1 MAAGKSRCCSTCAS
15 RGTGKGRASKAR
27 RTSRCGK
34 CRRASASSTTPARWS
49 RSAIM
54 AAAASRWRCFSRR
67 TALPRYIICRG
78 GWMLG
83 RGPSIQRFRFTRS
96 FAKLGVI
103 APMLSTILFP
113 LTALGQDL
121 VQVYREAQ
129 SYDAVY
135 AAARHQVDAGRERR
149 PQGLALLLPTLN
161 LSSQATRTR
170 TEVDSRDPS
179 ISPSFTRYPETAS
192 YTLTFTQP
200 LFRYQNW
207 IQYEQ
212 AGHQVRQAEAVFG
225 QAYQDLIVRVAQA
238 YFDVLAAQD
247 TLGLVRAQR
256 EAISEQLA
264 QAKRNF
270 EVGTATITDTHEAQ
284 ARYDLSGAQEIAAQ
298 NDLESKRRALQLLT
312 GRETGD
318 LKPLRDDVTLSPP
331 NPEDMQFWV
340 DLAEKQGYQV
350 QIAEAAAEVAALEA
364 KRNTAVHLPTLDFF
378 ATHGQTGQSATTES
392 IVGRDTTQT
401 VIGLQLA
408 MPLFQ
413 GGALT
418 SRDRESAALAMKSK
432 EDLENARRN
441 AVPAARQNYL
451 AVSNGIAQIAALR
464 QALISSQSALD
475 SNKLGYEVGVRINID
490 VLNAQQQLF
499 LTRRDLA
506 LARYNTITNN
516 LRLKAAAG
524 SLREEDLAEV
534 NRALAP

>member
-1 MAAGKSRCCSTCAS
+1 MP
-15 RGTGKGRASKAR
+15 GRA
-27 RTSRCGK
+27 
-34 CRRASASSTTPARWS
+34 ASIRQ
-49 RSAIM
+49 
-54 AAAASRWRCFSRR
+54 C
-67 TALPRYIICRG
+67 
-78 GWMLG
+78 
-83 RGPSIQRFRFTRS
+83 RFTKFWGKQGALAPLLVAVCFP
-96 FAKLGVI
+96 FAVQ
-103 APMLSTILFP
+103 A
-113 LTALGQDL
+113 QDL

-129 SYDAVY
+129 NYDAVY
-135 AAARHQVDAGRERR
+135 AAARFQVEAGRERR

-170 TEVDSRDPS
+170 TEVESRDPA
-179 ISPSFTRYPETAS
+179 ITPSFTRYPES
-192 YTLTFTQP
+192 VGYTLTFTQP

-212 AGHQVRQAEAVFG
+212 SSFQVRQAEATFA

-284 ARYDLSGAQEIAAQ
+284 ARYDLNGAQEIAAQ

-312 GRETGD
+312 GKEPGELR
-318 LKPLRDDVTLSPP
+318 PLRADIKLSPP
-331 NPEDMQFWV
+331 NPNDMQTWV
-340 DLAEKQGYQV
+340 DIAEKQSYQV
-350 QIAEAAAEVAALEA
+350 QIAQAAGEVAALEA
-364 KRNTAVHLPTLDFF
+364 KRSTAAHLPTLDFF

-392 IVGRDTTQT
+392 LVGRDTTQT

-418 SRDRESAALAMKSK
+418 SRDRETAALANRAK

-441 AVPAARQNYL
+441 AALSARQNYL
-451 AVSNGIAQIAALR
+451 AVINGIAQISALE

-524 SLREEDLAEV
+524 SLHEEDLAEV
-534 NRALAP
+534 NRALAM

>member
-1 MAAGKSRCCSTCAS
+1 MP
-15 RGTGKGRASKAR
+15 GRAPSIR
-27 RTSRCGK
+27 RSRFI
-34 CRRASASSTTPARWS
+34 RAFLLAGVLAPVLPLP
-49 RSAIM
+49 
-54 AAAASRWRCFSRR
+54 AAA
-67 TALPRYIICRG
+67 
-78 GWMLG
+78 
-83 RGPSIQRFRFTRS
+83 
-96 FAKLGVI
+96 
-103 APMLSTILFP
+103 
-113 LTALGQDL
+113 QDL
-121 VQVYREAQ
+121 FQVYREAQ
-129 SYDAVY
+129 SYDAVF
-135 AAARHQVDAGRERR
+135 AAARHNVEAGRERL
-149 PQGLALLLPTLN
+149 PQGRALLLPTLN

-170 TEVDSRDPS
+170 TEVDSRDPAV
-179 ISPSFTRYPETAS
+179 SPSFTRYPES
-192 YTLTFTQP
+192 VGYTLTFTQP

-212 AGHQVRQAEAVFG
+212 AGHQVRQAEATFG
-225 QAYQDLIVRVAQA
+225 QAYQDLIIRVAQA
-238 YFDVLAAQD
+238 YFDVLAAHD
-247 TLGLVRAQR
+247 TLALVRAQR

-284 ARYDLSGAQEIAAQ
+284 ARYDLNGSQEIAAQ

-312 GRETGD
+312 GKEPGELR
-318 LKPLRDDVTLSPP
+318 PLRADVRLTPP
-331 NPEDMQFWV
+331 NPPDMQAWV
-340 DLAEKQGYQV
+340 DLAEKQSYQV
-350 QIAEAAAEVAALEA
+350 QIAESGAEVASLEA
-364 KRNTAVHLPTLDFF
+364 KRNSAAHLPTLDFF
-378 ATHGQTGQSATTES
+378 ATHGQTGANATTETS
-392 IVGRDTTQT
+392 IGRDTTQT

-418 SRDRESAALAMKSK
+418 SRERETAALSMKAR

-441 AVPAARQNYL
+441 AALSARQNYL
-451 AVSNGIAQIAALR
+451 AVINGVAQISALE

-506 LARYNTITNN
+506 VARYNTITNN